1 MFLDKLRRRGSTAVA
16 DASPTP
22 ADAEAAALQARYV
35 AWRELNPQ
43 GRADWPPQAEDVF
56 GESVAIPDIP
66 AADLNDAALAS
77 ALRTKGGVVVRG
89 LIPGEKA
96 DELRGY
102 VDRALGLL
110 DEQRAGK
117 PVDGDAGGQAAWRRE
132 LRDPDTGELV
142 GPQWRADNAMFGGEC
157 SAGDSPHIAEELVQ
171 MYRDAGLTQMI
182 ENYLGEQPA
191 VSLEKWT
198 LRCVPPTTNT
208 SWHQDGAFLGTE
220 TRTVNVWIALSDCGV
235 DASGLD
241 IVPMHF
247 DEIVE
252 TGTRGAY
259 FHWDVGKDVVA
270 DILGEREVLTPVF
283 KPGDA
288 FIFDQY
294 ALHRT
299 GVKEG
304 LTKDRYALET
314 WFFAPS
320 HFPQDYHGILV

>member
-1 MFLDKLRRRGSTAVA
+1 MLLDKLRRRSAAPAT
-16 DASPTP
+16 PTP
-22 ADAEAAALQARYV
+22 AEEEVAALQARYV
-35 AWRELNPQ
+35 AWQQLKPQ
-43 GRADWPPQAEDVF
+43 GRPDWPPTAEDVF
-56 GESVAIPDIP
+56 GADVDVPDIP
-66 AADLNDAALAS
+66 ASELNDAALAA
-77 ALRTKGGVVVRG
+77 ALRLKGGVIVRG
-89 LIPGEKA
+89 LISDAKA
-96 DELRGY
+96 AEVRGY
-102 VDRALGLL
+102 VDRTLGLL
-110 DEQRAGK
+110 EDQRAGR
-117 PVDGDAGGQAAWRRE
+117 PLDGADGGAAAWRVE
-132 LRDPDTGELV
+132 LRDPATGELV

-157 SAGDSPHIAEELVQ
+157 SAGDSPHVAAQLVD
-171 MYRDAGLTQMI
+171 MYREIGLTQMI
-182 ENYLGEQPA
+182 ENYLGEAPA

-220 TRTVNVWIALSDCGV
+220 TRTVNVWIALSDCGE

-259 FHWDVGKDVVA
+259 FHWDVGADLVEDIRGDKD
-270 DILGEREVLTPVF
+270 VLTPVF

-288 FIFDQY
+288 FIFDQF

-320 HFPQDYHGILV
+320 HFPKDYHGIMV

>member
-1 MFLDKLRRRGSTAVA
+1 MLLDKLRRRSASKPAVTPSTA
-16 DASPTP
+16 

-35 AWRELNPQ
+35 AWRELNPE
-43 GRADWPPQAEDVF
+43 GRSDWPPAAEDVF
-56 GESVAIPDIP
+56 GEAVEVPDIP
-66 AADLNDAALAS
+66 AAELNDAALAA
-77 ALRTKGGVVVRG
+77 ALRVKGGVVVRG
-89 LIPGEKA
+89 LISPDKA
-96 DELRGY
+96 DEVRGY
-102 VDRALGLL
+102 VDKALALL
-110 DEQRAGK
+110 EDQRAGK
-117 PVDGDAGGQAAWRRE
+117 PIDGDAGGQAAWRHE

-157 SAGDSPHIAEELVQ
+157 SAGDSPHIAEKLVA
-171 MYRDAGLTQMI
+171 MYREIGLTQMI

-241 IVPMHF
+241 IIPMHL

-252 TGTRGAY
+252 TGTGGAY
-259 FHWDVGKDVVA
+259 FHWDVGKDVVEEIRG
-270 DILGEREVLTPVF
+270 DREVLTPVF

-288 FIFDQY
+288 FIFDQF

-320 HFPQDYHGILV
+320 HFPKDYHGILV